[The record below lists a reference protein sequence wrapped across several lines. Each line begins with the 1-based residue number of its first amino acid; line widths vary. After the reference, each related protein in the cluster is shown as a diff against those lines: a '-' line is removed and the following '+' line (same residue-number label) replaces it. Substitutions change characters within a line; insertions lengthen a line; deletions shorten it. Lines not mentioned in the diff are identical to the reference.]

1 MEASSCVRGRKEIT
15 VMKKTQEKSSIG
27 FWAFYILFILVLVG
41 FWIYFLNGVIK
52 KDLAIYEAAQPSHV
66 MEEVVSKI
74 QSGDLSSMNFA
85 ESSSRFESPDIYKEA
100 FESAIAGKEITFKE
114 NASSYDAQAPVFD
127 IYADDAHIATVNI
140 KSVSSKQ
147 LMFIL
152 SVQEWEVASVSPIY
166 ETGSEEIVIQIPDTY
181 TASVNGIPVDER
193 ELVGEPEDF
202 KEFEIAAAYTDVPK
216 KLTYAVSGLM
226 SVPTVEVVD
235 GEGNVANVEVDGNTY
250 TATFTGGEVPAD
262 IAESAL
268 TNAKNISDI
277 YAGDRT
283 LGSMRGLFPT
293 DSYLIPLFESYINH
307 DLWMYSGHTA
317 PTYSEEETSNY
328 IRYNDSFYSVDVSYL
343 KTMYLPKRNMT
354 ANDRTHN
361 TYYYA
366 LVDGKWL
373 VVDMISK
380 NE

>member
-1 MEASSCVRGRKEIT
+1 METSSCVRSGKEIT
-15 VMKKTQEKSSIG
+15 EMKKTQEKSSIG
-27 FWAFYILFILVLVG
+27 FWAFYIIFILALVG

-52 KDLAIYEAAQPSHV
+52 KDLDIYEAAQPGYV
-66 MEEVVSKI
+66 MEEVVKKI

-100 FESAIAGKEITFKE
+100 FENAIAGKTITYKE
-114 NASSYDAQAPVFD
+114 NETSYDAQAPVYEV
-127 IYADDAHIATVNI
+127 YADDAHIATVNI

-166 ETGSEEIVIQIPDTY
+166 KTGNEGIVIQIPDSY
-181 TASVNGIPVDER
+181 TASINGIPVDER
-193 ELVGEPEDF
+193 ELVGEPENY
-202 KEFEIAAAYTDVPK
+202 KEFEIAAAYTEVPK
-216 KLTYAVSGLM
+216 KLTYAAEGLM
-226 SVPTVEVVD
+226 SVPSVEVRDAQGNEVSVTVE
-235 GEGNVANVEVDGNTY
+235 GNTY
-250 TATFTGGEVPAD
+250 TAEFAGSEVPAD
-262 IAESAL
+262 IAQSAL

-293 DSYLIPLFESYINH
+293 DSYLIPLFENYINH

-328 IRYNDSFYSVDVSYL
+328 IRYNDNFYSVEVSYL

>member
-1 MEASSCVRGRKEIT
+1 
-15 VMKKTQEKSSIG
+15 MKKTQEKSSIG

-41 FWIYFLNGVIK
+41 LWIYFLNGVIK

-226 SVPTVEVVD
+226 SVPDVEVVD
-235 GEGNVANVEVDGNTY
+235 AEGNAANVEVDGNTY